1 MTQVVKNPPAN
12 AGDPRHLGSVPES
25 GRSTGGENGN
35 PLQNSCL
42 GNPADRGA
50 WWTTVHGVERVGYD
64 GAHMSILLL
73 LLSRSVVSDSLQPCG
88 LQHAKVPC
96 PLPSPGAC
104 SNSGPLNQ

>member
-1 MTQVVKNPPAN
+1 MIIYIGLPWWLSGKESACQV
-12 AGDPRHLGSVPES
+12 GDTGSIPGL

-73 LLSRSVVSDSLQPCG
+73 LSIHNQNQPKWASLVNLG
-88 LQHAKVPC
+88 DTLE
-96 PLPSPGAC
+96 GR
-104 SNSGPLNQ
+104 